1 MINNS
6 PWNAQLI
13 DIVYINTYFLTAII
27 YTYNIRSM
35 LEKYKKKI
43 KKMGEAE
50 KLRMGK
56 VLADPFP
63 GFVRNKNKII
73 V

>member
-1 MINNS
+1 
-6 PWNAQLI
+6 
-13 DIVYINTYFLTAII
+13 
-27 YTYNIRSM
+27 
-35 LEKYKKKI
+35 
-43 KKMGEAE
+43 MGEAE
-50 KLRMGK
+50 KLRKGK

>member
-35 LEKYKKKI
+35 LEKYKKKKI
-43 KKMGEAE
+43 MGEAE
-50 KLRMGK
+50 KLRNGK

-63 GFVRNKNKII
+63 GFVRNII